1 MWYKTTPGSQYL
13 RTREGITRTVRK
25 RDLDVLSDPRPI
37 DRTDGNEFAT
47 DRPPEGAMSVGLV
60 GALATAGA
68 LGVTHA
74 VEPDHVAG
82 IASLTGRYE
91 DSRLSAVVGACFS
104 IGHIALVIGWL
115 AVGYVFLRRT
125 EFPAVFEV
133 AGTLGVAALLIVL
146 GTTLAVRGVR
156 GVLYAHSHEH
166 EHDGETHSHAH
177 AHLPLFGCDNHSLR
191 HYDSQSHEDAIGH
204 NDGDAPAAHDH
215 DHTVGAYLK
224 TGVVGALFTLSPPLS
239 MIAFAATLFPAGPE
253 LVVLAV
259 VAYAVA
265 ITATMSALGAGVG
278 AAFGRA
284 SELNLRVYGGLQAL
298 AGALVAGLAVSLL
311 IGSPL
316 VG

>member
-1 MWYKTTPGSQYL
+1 
-13 RTREGITRTVRK
+13 
-25 RDLDVLSDPRPI
+25 
-37 DRTDGNEFAT
+37 
-47 DRPPEGAMSVGLV
+47 MSVGLV
-60 GALATAGA
+60 GALATAGV

-133 AGTLGVAALLIVL
+133 VGTLGVAALLIVL

-177 AHLPLFGCDNHSLR
+177 AHLPLFGRDNHSLR
-191 HYDSQSHEDAIGH
+191 HYDSRSHEDAVGH

-259 VAYAVA
+259 VAYAIA

-284 SELNLRVYGGLQAL
+284 SELNVRVYGGFQAL